1 MPSDAADGKPA
12 SEAATPQ
19 TIPKGTTPSWSGAM
33 ALAPDAI
40 SALASLVGALK
51 AETPPGS

>member
-1 MPSDAADGKPA
+1 MPSDAVDDKPA

-19 TIPKGTTPSWSGAM
+19 TIPKGTTPSRSGAM
-33 ALAPDAI
+33 ALAPDAM
-40 SALASLVGALK
+40 SARPVAALK

>member
-12 SEAATPQ
+12 SEATTPQ
-19 TIPKGTTPSWSGAM
+19 TIPKGTAPNRSGAM
-33 ALAPDAI
+33 ALAPDAM
-40 SALASLVGALK
+40 SARLVAPLK